1 MKERSTNRK
10 DRRAISVTRSL
21 LEARCLPDEVVG
33 TRWFVFLGWWGRA
46 KVGGLT
52 TCQVLE
58 VPGRGEQGREGGGGI
73 AISLIAVVRLWVISR
88 VVVARGTI
96 IRPAKNLVTIVE
108 TRSSTKFQRSPA
120 PFLSINTLPIPSF
133 SSLLSSFLLHLSSK
147 YFYSIIFRSV
157 KIVSF
162 KIPRIEDRKIS
173 ITYTF

>member
-1 MKERSTNRK
+1 MGSGQSRRTNYLPSPRGSRPRGARER
-10 DRRAISVTRSL
+10 
-21 LEARCLPDEVVG
+21 
-33 TRWFVFLGWWGRA
+33 
-46 KVGGLT
+46 
-52 TCQVLE
+52 
-58 VPGRGEQGREGGGGI
+58 GGGGI